1 MADQYR
7 SRGIPQDWV
16 TLEHA
21 GIEGTQ
27 TVDPRSVKHWQD
39 RGWKPVKNGGGK
51 PSAGQTASVKES

>member
-16 TLEHA
+16 ILKHA

-27 TVDPRSVKHWQD
+27 TVHPRALEHWKA
-39 RGWKPVKNGGGK
+39 RGWEPVKNGGSK
-51 PSAGQTASVKES
+51 TPAGQTASVKES